1 MDFSSAKWI
10 PGTRG
15 CVVCMCQQLCIV
27 AVSYYVCLDTSVY
40 VPCQCVSCLSANIC
54 VFCMFCVHV
63 FFVLCVCPLP
73 CVCANTSGPA
83 TETHRWLV
91 QPVNQPNNQTKSP
104 FWKHE
109 IWNKSSKMPNQT
121 MVLDP
126 EIFGWSCERC
136 PYFLSDQ
143 GPICQSC
150 YAGVMLLISGQHYEL
165 LSSGFIQV
173 LDWVK
178 APHAWVRCAFGNV

>member
-1 MDFSSAKWI
+1 MY
-10 PGTRG
+10 RYL
-15 CVVCMCQQLCIV
+15 CVLPCVCVCVCP
-27 AVSYYVCLDTSVY
+27 VCLPIFVCTHFV
-40 VPCQCVSCLSANIC
+40 L
-54 VFCMFCVHV
+54 CMFCAHV

-91 QPVNQPNNQTKSP
+91 QPVNQPTNQAEGP

-143 GPICQSC
+143 GPICQNC
-150 YAGVMLLISGQHYEL
+150 YADVMLLKSGQHYEL
-165 LSSGFIQV
+165 LSYGFKQV
-173 LDWVK
+173 LYLVK
-178 APHAWVRCAFGNV
+178 APHTWVRCAFGNV